1 MESYGNIEAFIE
13 VLNTYGVENVFFN
26 PGIDNVP
33 MLETIAKYRSS
44 GRPAPRSI
52 LCLDEFV
59 AMTAAHGNYMATG
72 KPQVVSVHSELGTL
86 QIGGSLHNAQW
97 GKVPVVLYTESLGPP
112 QRTNW
117 RGEPFE
123 QGTMVRNFVK
133 WDHQLGADE
142 DIRDAFHEAFRISVT
157 EPYGPVYLTL
167 QREDLWSRK
176 NNLPARKIPGPVVT
190 PLPATNENAL
200 RLAADILLN
209 AENPLIIT
217 GHSGRNIETPPLL
230 VKLAELLAA
239 RVQSS
244 DVRMN
249 FPNTHP
255 MSVRT
260 PPDMGRS
267 NPILTAADV
276 LMVIDY
282 DMPYA
287 APPITPNPAAKIIH
301 IDIDFAKKG
310 VPLWE
315 RRPEISV
322 NADSNIAISKL
333 IDILTEKISPEKK
346 QQLKERFRKIEI
358 EHNKINEDWRVLAM
372 KQSENKP
379 ITANWLS
386 HCIDEVIDE
395 NTVIVNQ
402 TISPSMIVAH
412 QVRRTRPGTL
422 LSCAGG
428 CIGWAPGAALGAKLA
443 LPDKTVIS
451 LMGDGAFIYGC
462 PEASLW
468 SAGFYKAPYLAV
480 IFNNSGYGAIKGLF
494 RENYDVENMGADIPT
509 PPDYA
514 KIAQACNAYG
524 RTVEDPTEVIPAL
537 KEALGQVRKGQP
549 AVLNVKLESV
559 Q

>member
-1 MESYGNIEAFIE
+1 MEGYSNIEAFID
-13 VLNTYGVENVFFN
+13 VLNSHGVENVFFN

-33 MLETIAKYRSS
+33 MLETIAEHHAS
-44 GRPAPRSI
+44 GKPSPRSI

-72 KPQVVSVHSELGTL
+72 KPQVVSVHSELGAL

-123 QGTMVRNFVK
+123 QGIMARNFVK
-133 WDHQLGADE
+133 WDHQLGEDE
-142 DIRDAFHEAFRISVT
+142 DIRDAFHEAFRIAMT
-157 EPYGPVYLTL
+157 EPCGPVYLTL
-167 QREDLWSRK
+167 QREDLWSRSD
-176 NNLPARKIPGPVVT
+176 NLPARGNTGPATT
-190 PLPATNENAL
+190 PLPAPDENTL
-200 RLAADILLN
+200 RQAAAVLLA

-217 GHSGRNIETPPLL
+217 GHSGRNPETPALL
-230 VKLAELLAA
+230 VKLADLLAA
-239 RVQSS
+239 RVQAS
-244 DVRMN
+244 DIRMN

-255 MSVRT
+255 LSLRMA
-260 PPDMGRS
+260 PDMGRS
-267 NPILTAADV
+267 NPMLTAADV
-276 LMVIDY
+276 LLIIDY

-287 APPITPNPAAKIIH
+287 APPIAPDPSAKIIH

-310 VPLWE
+310 IPLWE
-315 RRPEISV
+315 RRPDMV
-322 NADSNIAISKL
+322 VKADSGRVISLL
-333 IDILTEKISPEKK
+333 IDILNETITSEKR
-346 QQLKERFRKIEI
+346 QQLQQRSKKIAAEHTRISKE
-358 EHNKINEDWRVLAM
+358 WRAM
-372 KQSENKP
+372 ASKQSGNRP

-386 HCIDEVIDE
+386 YCIDTVIDE
-395 NTVIVNQ
+395 DTVIVNQ

-428 CIGWAPGAALGAKLA
+428 CIGWAPGAALGVKLA
-443 LPDKTVIS
+443 LPDRTVVS

-468 SAGFYKAPYLAV
+468 SAGFYRAPYLAV

-524 RTVEDPTEVIPAL
+524 RTVEDPADVTAAL
-537 KEALGQVRKGQP
+537 KDCLAMVNGGTP
-549 AVLNVKLESV
+549 AVLDVRLEPV
-559 Q
+559 

>member
-1 MESYGNIEAFIE
+1 MEGYGNIEAFID
-13 VLNTYGVENVFFN
+13 VLNSHGVENVFFN

-33 MLETIAKYRSS
+33 MLETIAEHRAS
-44 GRPAPRSI
+44 GKPSPRSI

-72 KPQVVSVHSELGTL
+72 KPQVVSVHSELGAL

-117 RGEPFE
+117 RGDPFE
-123 QGTMVRNFVK
+123 QGIMARNFVK
-133 WDHQLGADE
+133 WDHQLGEDE
-142 DIRDAFHEAFRISVT
+142 DIRDAFDEAFRIAMT
-157 EPYGPVYLTL
+157 EPCGPVYLTL
-167 QREDLWSRK
+167 QREDLWSHS
-176 NNLPARKIPGPVVT
+176 NNLPVRENAGPT
-190 PLPATNENAL
+190 AKPLPAPDENVL
-200 RLAADILLN
+200 RQAVDVLLA

-217 GHSGRNIETPPLL
+217 GHSGRNLKTPALL
-230 VKLAELLAA
+230 VELAEMLAA

-244 DVRMN
+244 DIRMN

-255 MSVRT
+255 LSLRMA
-260 PPDMGRS
+260 PDTGRS
-267 NPILTAADV
+267 NPMLTAADV
-276 LMVIDY
+276 LLIIDY

-287 APPITPNPAAKIIH
+287 APAITPNPSAKIIH
-301 IDIDFAKKG
+301 IDIDFSKKG

-315 RRPEISV
+315 RRPDIAIK
-322 NADSNIAISKL
+322 ADSNLAISIL
-333 IDILTEKISPEKK
+333 IDKLSEKITPEKK
-346 QQLKERFRKIEI
+346 HQLRERFIKIEA
-358 EHNKINEDWRVLAM
+358 EHGKTTNDWHSLAS
-372 KQSENKP
+372 KQSGNRP

-386 HCIDEVIDE
+386 RCIDEVIDD

-412 QVRRTRPGTL
+412 QVRRTKPGTL

-428 CIGWAPGAALGAKLA
+428 CIGWAPGAAFGVKLA
-443 LPDKTVIS
+443 LPDKTVVS

-468 SAGFYKAPYLAV
+468 SAGFYRAPYLSV

-494 RENYDVENMGADIPT
+494 REKYNVENMGADIPS

-524 RTVEDPTEVIPAL
+524 KTVEDPADVTAAL
-537 KEALGQVRKGQP
+537 KECLTMVNGGTP
-549 AVLNVKLESV
+549 AVLDVRLEPV
-559 Q
+559 